1 MKKTKIVLKGIQDVR
16 TFVNEV
22 TLLDYEVDLEQGR
35 YIVDAKSIMGIFALD
50 TLSPITVVAYSD
62 EKADD
67 FFERI
72 KAFVVD

>member
-1 MKKTKIVLKGIQDVR
+1 MQTTNITLKDIKSVR

-50 TLSPITVVAYSD
+50 TVTPIKLVAHTD
-62 EKADD
+62 DAED
-67 FFERI
+67 FFEKI
-72 KAFVVD
+72 KDFIVK

>member
-1 MKKTKIVLKGIQDVR
+1 MQKVKIILSSIQDIR

-50 TLSPITVVAYSD
+50 TLSPITLVAHTNNAD
-62 EKADD
+62 E
-67 FFERI
+67 FFANIQRFI
-72 KAFVVD
+72 VK

>member
-1 MKKTKIVLKGIQDVR
+1 MKKTQITLKSIQDIR

-22 TLLDYEVDLEQGR
+22 TLLDYDVDLEQGR

-50 TLSPITVVAYSD
+50 TLSPITVVAHT
-62 EKADD
+62 ENADI

-72 KAFVVD
+72 KAFVV